1 MTITIDSIWVLCGL
15 CVVAGIGLGFGGY
28 LGLNGAVAWQKG
40 AVWIGAKFADLILYI
55 ISFIKRRN
63 ISAQSPRYIW
73 RYTILMV
80 TVFWILTSLLVI
92 YLVVW
97 K

>member
-1 MTITIDSIWVLCGL
+1 MTITIDSIWVL
-15 CVVAGIGLGFGGY
+15 VGIGIVLGFGGY
-28 LGLNGAVAWQKG
+28 LGMYSAIALWKVSTWVGEKLG
-40 AVWIGAKFADLILYI
+40 ELILYI

-63 ISAQSPRYIW
+63 ITTQSPRYIW
-73 RYTILMV
+73 RYTILLLA
-80 TVFWILTSLLVI
+80 VFWILTSLLII